1 MTRKVKGENGYAPVG
16 NELKELQAQVA
27 ANSKAIE
34 DLQETA
40 GEFRALKLSELAAGI
55 TIAYKA

>member
-27 ANSKAIE
+27 ANSKAI
-34 DLQETA
+34 DTQMKKTLMLLQHT
-40 GEFRALKLSELAAGI
+40 RK
-55 TIAYKA
+55 